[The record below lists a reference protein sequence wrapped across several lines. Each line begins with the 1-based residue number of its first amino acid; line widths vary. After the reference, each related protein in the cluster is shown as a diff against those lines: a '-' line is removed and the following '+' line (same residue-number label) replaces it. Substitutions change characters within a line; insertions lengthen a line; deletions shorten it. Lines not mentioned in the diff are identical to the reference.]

1 MEDCMKY
8 IYAFRRSTYFPFN
21 RQGWRNLP
29 ASDALNSFLQK
40 ISGMGFDGIELGLDY
55 FSDDLT
61 EAKREASELKN
72 LLEEFGLP
80 CLALRGGGGLALPKN
95 AERNLKRLE
104 KMIEIGSVL
113 KVNVINT
120 TATIESRKMGAV
132 SERGGKNPHGSSR
145 DATHEDFE
153 RLATSVTTIAEGAS
167 EFGIILTLEVHQ
179 NSIID
184 NSWSALHFLNMV
196 QSKNVFLNPDLG
208 NVLWNYDIPEENIE
222 DCIVALAPYS
232 KYWHCKNLQRI
243 YVPELGHSYFVRCPL
258 PDGDIDYRYAV
269 AAMVDADF
277 DGYIAIEGATDGD
290 FITKD
295 LKSLLYMKEICNDLK

>member
-1 MEDCMKY
+1 MKY

-29 ASDALNSFLQK
+29 VSDALNSFLQK

-153 RLATSVTTIAEGAS
+153 RLATSITTIAEGAS

-208 NVLWNYDIPEENIE
+208 NVLWNYDIPVENIE

-295 LKSLLYMKEICNDLK
+295 LKSLLYMKEIFNDLK

>member
-1 MEDCMKY
+1 MKY

-120 TATIESRKMGAV
+120 TATIESRKRGAV

-153 RLATSVTTIAEGAS
+153 RLATSITTIAEGAS

-295 LKSLLYMKEICNDLK
+295 LKSLLYMKEIFNDLK

>member
-1 MEDCMKY
+1 MKY
-8 IYAFRRSTYFPFN
+8 VYAFRRSAYYPFN
-21 RQGWRNLP
+21 KHGWRNLP
-29 ASDALNSFLQK
+29 DGKALNLFLQK
-40 ISGMGFDGIELGLDY
+40 ISCMGFDGIELGLDY
-55 FSDDLT
+55 FSDHLS
-61 EAKREASELKN
+61 EAKGEASELKN

-95 AERNLKRLE
+95 AEGNLRRLE
-104 KMIEIGSVL
+104 KMVEIGSVL

-120 TATIESRKMGAV
+120 TATTESRKIGAG

-153 RLATSVTTIAEGAS
+153 RLAASITTIGEIAS
-167 EFGIILTLEVHQ
+167 GFGIIVSLEVHQ

-196 QSKNVFLNPDLG
+196 ESRNVFLNPDLG
-208 NVLWNYDIPEENIE
+208 NVLWNYDIPEENLE
-222 DCIVALAPYS
+222 DCIVALAPHS

-243 YVPELGHSYFVRCPL
+243 YLPEVGHSYFVRCPL
-258 PDGDIDYRYAV
+258 PDGDIDYRYAIG
-269 AAMVDADF
+269 AMLDAKF

-295 LKSLLYMKEICNDLK
+295 LKSLMYMKKIVSESN